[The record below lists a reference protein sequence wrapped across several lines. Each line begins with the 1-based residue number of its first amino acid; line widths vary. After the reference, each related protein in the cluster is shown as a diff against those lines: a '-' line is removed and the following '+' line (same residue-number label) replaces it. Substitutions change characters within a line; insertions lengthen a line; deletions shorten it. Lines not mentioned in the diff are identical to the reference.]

1 VTRSQLIGHL
11 LQRRREVADRGVAH
25 GGGEASPDVAGLDR
39 HSRST
44 SRKQAARSSIVSA
57 VSLVP
62 VAGGPGWR
70 LVAALGIIN
79 SARSA

>member
-1 VTRSQLIGHL
+1 MV
-11 LQRRREVADRGVAH
+11 
-25 GGGEASPDVAGLDR
+25 GLDR

-44 SRKQAARSSIVSA
+44 SRKQAASSSIASA

-62 VAGGPGWR
+62 VAGGLGWR
-70 LVAALGIIN
+70 LVAAMGIIN